1 MSRPRRARR
10 PAPDRF
16 TLYQRAVQEPESEL
30 DFVDAEFR
38 RIRGRT
44 PRALREDFC
53 GTGLV
58 SCAWA
63 RRRRANVAVGV
74 DLDRATLDWGL
85 AHNVAR
91 LTPAQRR
98 RVALVRRDVR
108 RAPRGPSGGRSRF
121 DVVVAGNFSWWVF
134 HERSD
139 LLAYFRSV
147 RRSLARDGLFIL
159 DIMGGWESAREQTDR
174 WRVGGAKRG
183 FLYRWRQE
191 RFDPVTGRTRCS
203 IGFTLD
209 DGRRVPRAFTYDWR
223 VWTIPEARDALAD
236 AGYGGSTVYW
246 EGDDGKGGG
255 NGVFTPAEHGEACA
269 SFIAYIIAER

>member
-1 MSRPRRARR
+1 MSRPRHAT
-10 PAPDRF
+10 PPLPDRF
-16 TLYQRAVQEPESEL
+16 VLYQRAVQEPQSEL
-30 DFVDAEFR
+30 DFIDAEFR
-38 RIRGRT
+38 RARGRT
-44 PRALREDFC
+44 PTALREDFC

-85 AHNVAR
+85 ARNVAR

-98 RVALVRRDVR
+98 RVTLVRRDVR
-108 RAPRGPSGGRSRF
+108 RAPRGPAGGRSRF
-121 DVVVAGNFSWWVF
+121 DVVFAGNFSWWVF
-134 HERSD
+134 HERRD
-139 LLAYFRSV
+139 LLAYFRAA

-159 DIMGGWESAREQTDR
+159 DIMGGWESMREQTDR
-174 WRVGGAKRG
+174 WRVGGVKRG
-183 FLYRWRQE
+183 FMYRWRQE
-191 RFDPVTGRTRCS
+191 RFDPVTGRARCS

-209 DGRRVPRAFTYDWR
+209 DGRRVSRAFTYDWR
-223 VWTIPEARDALAD
+223 VWTIPETRDALAD
-236 AGYGGSTVYW
+236 AGYRRTTVYW

-269 SFIAYIIAER
+269 SFIAYIIAEC